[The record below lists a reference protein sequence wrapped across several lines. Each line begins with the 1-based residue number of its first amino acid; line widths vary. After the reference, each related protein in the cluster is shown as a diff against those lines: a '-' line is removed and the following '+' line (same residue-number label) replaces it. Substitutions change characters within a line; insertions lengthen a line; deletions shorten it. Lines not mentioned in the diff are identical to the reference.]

1 MASIGTGGTISGVGR
16 YLKEQ
21 RPEIE
26 VIGADPEGS
35 VYSGGGGRP
44 YLVEGIGEDFWPT
57 TYDPS
62 VVDRVIAVPDAN
74 SFATA
79 RRVTREE
86 GLHVGG
92 SCGTAIW
99 AALEVARDLGPEEVV
114 VVLLPDS
121 GRGYL
126 SKLYNDAWMA
136 DHGFLQA
143 AGPTVGRVLAHK
155 GGAIPPLVHVHPDET
170 VRAAI
175 ALLREYEI
183 SQVPVVKAE
192 PPLSLAEVVGSV
204 TDRALLERALNDP
217 SVIDNPVSTV
227 MDGPLPTI
235 GTGETIDQAAARLQ
249 EHPAVLAL
257 DRGHPMG
264 ILTRSDLLAYLAR
277 QWHRRRASALGF

>member
-1 MASIGTGGTISGVGR
+1 
-16 YLKEQ
+16 
-21 RPEIE
+21 
-26 VIGADPEGS
+26 
-35 VYSGGGGRP
+35 
-44 YLVEGIGEDFWPT
+44 
-57 TYDPS
+57 
-62 VVDRVIAVPDAN
+62 
-74 SFATA
+74 
-79 RRVTREE
+79 
-86 GLHVGG
+86 
-92 SCGTAIW
+92 
-99 AALEVARDLGPEEVV
+99 

-143 AGPTVGRVLAHK
+143 AGPTVARVLAQK
-155 GGAIPPLVHVHPDET
+155 GEEIPPLVHVHPDET

-217 SVIDNPVSTV
+217 TVIDNPVSTV
-227 MDGPLPTI
+227 MNAPMPTI
-235 GTGETIDQAAARLQ
+235 GTGETIDQVAARLQ
-249 EHPAVLAL
+249 LDPAVLAL
-257 DRGHPMG
+257 DRGHPVG

-277 QWHRRRASALGF
+277 Q